1 MYHFYVY
8 AYVLWDWTDF
18 LIPCIKKS
26 SQGDGFEPGT
36 SRVSRIITDHPAMEA
51 GESGEAV
58 SLI

>member
-51 GESGEAV
+51 VEKP
-58 SLI
+58 